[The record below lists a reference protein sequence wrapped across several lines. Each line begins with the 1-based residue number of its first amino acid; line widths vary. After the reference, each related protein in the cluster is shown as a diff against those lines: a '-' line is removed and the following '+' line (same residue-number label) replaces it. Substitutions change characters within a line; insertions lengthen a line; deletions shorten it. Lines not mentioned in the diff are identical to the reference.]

1 MRTDNNKVFLVDDDT
16 DFRDSMQWLL
26 SSAGYD
32 VVSSA
37 SASEF
42 LDSYQ
47 NEQGCLLLDVRMP
60 GTNGLAL
67 QQILQERDIQ
77 LPVILISGHGDIP
90 MAVNA
95 IKAGALDFIE
105 KPFDDR
111 HLLNLV
117 SKALLEAEERFKA
130 HRQTSELK
138 KRFNSLSQREREVM
152 ALVIQ
157 GQSNREVADR
167 LGISPKTVE
176 VHRAR
181 VMAKM
186 QAASLPVLVNMGN
199 QLPQALLPEPQESV

>member
-32 VVSSA
+32 VVSTGSA
-37 SASEF
+37 TEF
-42 LDSYQ
+42 LERYN

-60 GTNGLAL
+60 DINGLAL
-67 QQILQERDIQ
+67 QQILQQRDIQ

-117 SKALLEAEERFKA
+117 SKALLEAESRFKT
-130 HRQTSELK
+130 HSENIVLK
-138 KRFNSLSQREREVM
+138 QRFNSLSQREREVM
-152 ALVIQ
+152 ALVIC
-157 GQSNREVADR
+157 GKSNREVADE

-199 QLPQALLPEPQESV
+199 QLSQTLLPEDQHST

>member
-47 NEQGCLLLDVRMP
+47 NELGCLLLDVRMP

-117 SKALLEAEERFKA
+117 SKALIEADERFKA
-130 HRQTSELK
+130 HRETSELK

-152 ALVIQ
+152 ALVVR
-157 GQSNREVADR
+157 GQSNREVADK

-186 QAASLPVLVNMGN
+186 QAASLPVLVNMSN
-199 QLPQALLPEPQESV
+199 QLPQALMPEPQQAV

>member
-1 MRTDNNKVFLVDDDT
+1 MKTDNNKVFLVDDDN

-26 SSAGYD
+26 SSAGYN

-37 SASEF
+37 SATEF
-42 LDSYQ
+42 LDVYQ
-47 NEQGCLLLDVRMP
+47 GEQGCLLLDVRMP
-60 GTNGLAL
+60 GINGLAL
-67 QQILQERDIQ
+67 QQMLQERDIQ
-77 LPVILISGHGDIP
+77 LPIILISGHGDIP

-111 HLLNLV
+111 RLLSLV
-117 SKALLEAEERFKA
+117 SKALLEAESRFKA
-130 HRQTSELK
+130 HHETTQLK
-138 KRFNSLSQREREVM
+138 KRFDSLSQREREVM

-157 GQSNREVADR
+157 GQSNREVADK

-199 QLPQALLPEPQESV
+199 QLPQALLDPHQ

>member
-1 MRTDNNKVFLVDDDT
+1 MTILIFVIPCSGYSAPLG
-16 DFRDSMQWLL
+16 MM
-26 SSAGYD
+26 SS
-32 VVSSA
+32 VQSTA
-37 SASEF
+37 SAIEF
-42 LDSYQ
+42 LDLYE

-60 GTNGLAL
+60 GINGLAL

-111 HLLNLV
+111 HLLSLV
-117 SKALLEAEERFKA
+117 SKALLEAENRFKA
-130 HRQTSELK
+130 HDEITELK
-138 KRFNSLSQREREVM
+138 KRFTSLSQREREVM
-152 ALVIQ
+152 ALVIL
-157 GQSNREVADR
+157 GQSNRDIADR

-186 QAASLPVLVNMGN
+186 QATSLPMLVNMGN
-199 QLPQALLPEPQESV
+199 QLPRELLSKLQESV

>member
-1 MRTDNNKVFLVDDDT
+1 MTTDNNKVFLVDDDN

-32 VVSSA
+32 VISTA
-37 SASEF
+37 SATEF
-42 LDSYQ
+42 LDTYQ

-60 GTNGLAL
+60 GINGLAL
-67 QQILQERDIQ
+67 QQILQQRDIQ

-95 IKAGALDFIE
+95 MKAGALDFIE

-111 HLLNLV
+111 HLLGLV
-117 SKALLEAEERFKA
+117 SKALLEAEQRFSA
-130 HRQTSELK
+130 HRETTELQQ
-138 KRFNSLSQREREVM
+138 RFNSLSQREREVM
-152 ALVIQ
+152 ALVVQ
-157 GQSNREVADR
+157 GQSNREVADS

-186 QAASLPVLVNMGN
+186 QATSLPVLVNMGN
-199 QLPQALLPEPQESV
+199 RLPPGTTT

>member
-117 SKALLEAEERFKA
+117 SKALLEAEERFKT

-152 ALVIQ
+152 ALVVQ
-157 GQSNREVADR
+157 GQSNREVADS
-167 LGISPKTVE
+167 LSISPKTVE

-186 QAASLPVLVNMGN
+186 QAASLPVLVNMSN
-199 QLPQALLPEPQESV
+199 QLPQAILPEPQQAI

>member
-60 GTNGLAL
+60 DMNGLAL
-67 QQILQERDIQ
+67 QQLLQERDIQ

-117 SKALLEAEERFKA
+117 SKALIEAEVRFKA
-130 HRQTSELK
+130 HREISELK

-152 ALVIQ
+152 ALVVQ
-157 GQSNREVADR
+157 GQSNREVADK

-186 QAASLPVLVNMGN
+186 RAASLPVLVNMGN
-199 QLPQALLPEPQESV
+199 HLPHAMVPEPQEPI

>member
-32 VVSSA
+32 VISSA

-60 GTNGLAL
+60 GINGLAL
-67 QQILQERDIQ
+67 QQMLQERDIQ

-111 HLLNLV
+111 HLLGLV
-117 SKALLEAEERFKA
+117 SKALIEAEKRFKA
-130 HRQTSELK
+130 HRETNELK
-138 KRFNSLSQREREVM
+138 KRFNSLSHREREVM
-152 ALVIQ
+152 ILVTQ
-157 GQSNREVADR
+157 GQSNREVADK

-186 QAASLPVLVNMGN
+186 QASSLPVLVNMGN
-199 QLPQALLPEPQESV
+199 HFPQELLPEPQESA